1 MYWVLEFGIKFNARY
16 HYLAIQQG
24 LKAIAVQ
31 AREWRSI
38 ASALMDAR
46 VRDNL
51 QQKKTRLIGEDRPG
65 ALSGCPIQMGGNKE
79 LGRKLFGKLFN
90 G

>member
-51 QQKKTRLIGEDRPG
+51 QQKKTRLVGEDPPG
-65 ALSGCPIQMGGNKE
+65 ALSGCPIQMGENKE
-79 LGRKLFGKLFN
+79 LGSKLFGKLFN

>member
-1 MYWVLEFGIKFNARY
+1 MKFNARY

-24 LKAIAVQ
+24 LNAIAVQ

-38 ASALMDAR
+38 ASTLMEAR

-51 QQKKTRLIGEDRPG
+51 QQKKTPGGRGPTGRPIW
-65 ALSGCPIQMGGNKE
+65 LPNPNGGNQE
-79 LGRKLFGKLFN
+79 LGSKLFDQLFN

>member
-24 LKAIAVQ
+24 LKAIVVQ
-31 AREWRSI
+31 GREWRSI
-38 ASALMDAR
+38 ASALMGAR

-51 QQKKTRLIGEDRPG
+51 QQKKTPDGGGPTGRPIW
-65 ALSGCPIQMGGNKE
+65 LPNPNGGK
-79 LGRKLFGKLFN
+79 
-90 G
+90 

>member
-1 MYWVLEFGIKFNARY
+1 MLEFSIKFNARY

-24 LKAIAVQ
+24 LNAIAVQ
-31 AREWRSI
+31 EKEWRSI

-51 QQKKTRLIGEDRPG
+51 QQKKTRLVKEDPPG
-65 ALSGCPIQMGGNKE
+65 ALSGCPIQMGEIKS
-79 LGRKLFGKLFN
+79 
-90 G
+90 